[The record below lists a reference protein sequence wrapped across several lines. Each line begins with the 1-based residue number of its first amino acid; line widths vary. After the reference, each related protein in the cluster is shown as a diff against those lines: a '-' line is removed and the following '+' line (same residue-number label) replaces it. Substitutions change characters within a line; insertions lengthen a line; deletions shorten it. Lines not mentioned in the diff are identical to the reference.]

1 MKTTMQTGVL
11 KQVHGLEGANT
22 FRFEG
27 ATGNGRAVAVEVSP
41 EVVIA
46 LAEAMKHTD
55 SVGHAAWH
63 VQRND
68 ADFAGCAQC
77 KRFSK

>member
-1 MKTTMQTGVL
+1 MQTGAL
-11 KQVHGLEGANT
+11 NQVRGLEGTNT

-27 ATGNGRAVAVEVSP
+27 LTDGGRAVAVEVSP
-41 EVVIA
+41 ETVIA

-63 VQRND
+63 VQRNN
-68 ADFAGCAQC
+68 ARCL
-77 KRFSK
+77 

>member
-1 MKTTMQTGVL
+1 MQTGTL
-11 KQVHGLEGANT
+11 KQVQGLEGIEA

-27 ATGNGRAVAVEVSP
+27 ATEGGRAVAVVVP
-41 EVVIA
+41 PATVIA

-63 VQRND
+63 VQRNNT
-68 ADFAGCAQC
+68 DFAGCSQC
-77 KRFSK
+77 KWPGQ